1 MDGSSLYQLGGV
13 IMGIELDC
21 SDIIEI
27 FKTHLKIDNSVK
39 SIAHTFL
46 NERYASRIDFAPYF
60 QRKYVWDN
68 EKASYF
74 IESILLG
81 TEIPPIVLFDNGT
94 KNEVIDGR
102 QRYETI
108 KRFLENKFSLDAKG
122 LKSLTGFVDLHYSEL
137 PESIKS
143 EFKNTK
149 IRILQFSI
157 VNEPSLTAE
166 QEDKVK
172 KEIFKRYN
180 SGIIALKQQEID
192 RAAYINDPLVHAFK
206 EELENNQ
213 SLLNK
218 CQSVLMP
225 KRKQS
230 LNDRDKINYILS
242 RARTVLS
249 MHYIPIQSYAAAS
262 SKSDVIRNY
271 MLLKVEKPPVTDT
284 LALFVK
290 IVDKLFAI
298 RSVFVAMGSLIADN
312 NLFFEVMYWGLSV
325 VLDLSP
331 EKFDSLDDRK
341 IALDMMQCSDIPA
354 IWNNISLEKNNF
366 NMVFFATGSHYYK
379 SILDRYT
386 FIANYLSNETQIDFS
401 SKIKNKSAFD
411 QIMSETP
418 TVEQFK
424 NFKLSKTDP
433 VSATVYD
440 ILIDVKSSNFIIRP
454 DYQRSEVANNIQK
467 ASYLMESIMLGIR
480 IPPIFIFR
488 RDDNVSEVIDGQQ
501 RLLSILGFLG
511 EPYKDVNG
519 KEELSNKHRFRLSNL
534 RFLKELNGKDIDGV
548 EKINPN
554 YKDRILDFQIDIVE
568 INQSQNPNF
577 TPIYLFLR
585 LNSKPF
591 PIESN
596 TFEMW
601 NAYVT
606 KEYVETVKRYANQYA
621 GKLFKPVDPRM
632 KNEELITM
640 LAYLAYIERKDG
652 IKPGDYLNI
661 FVRNQRINARFST
674 KGNITNKLGE
684 ISSNNDP
691 VFGDALK
698 DVGSFIEKLKL
709 LCGQDFENFNK
720 MLGHTRKNTQ
730 SKTNQ
735 NFYLLWIAIELTRV
749 QSETEQIFNKIR
761 DLFLKSQDINDENF
775 DTEAYIKE
783 LSNI

>member
-1 MDGSSLYQLGGV
+1 
-13 IMGIELDC
+13 MGIELDC

-46 NERYASRIDFAPYF
+46 NDRYASRIDFAPYF
-60 QRKYVWDN
+60 QRKYVWDS

-81 TEIPPIVLFDNGT
+81 TEIPPIVLFDDGT

-137 PESIKS
+137 PESVKS

-213 SLLNK
+213 PLLKK
-218 CQSVLMP
+218 CQSMLMP

-249 MHYIPIQSYAAAS
+249 MRYIPIQSYAAAS

-271 MLLKVEKPPVTDT
+271 MLLKVEKDPVADT

-298 RSVFVAMGSLIADN
+298 RNVFVSMGSLIADN

-331 EKFDSLDDRK
+331 EKFDSLDDNK
-341 IALDMMQCSDIPA
+341 IALDMVQCSDIPA
-354 IWNNISLEKNNF
+354 IWNNISVEKNDF

-379 SILDRYT
+379 SILNRYT

-411 QIMSETP
+411 QIMSQTP

-424 NFKLSKTDP
+424 DFKLSKTDP

-440 ILIDVKSSNFIIRP
+440 ILTDVKTSNFIIRP

-488 RDDNVSEVIDGQQ
+488 RSDNVSEVIDGQQ
-501 RLLSILGFLG
+501 RLLSILGFLR
-511 EPYKDVNG
+511 ESYKDVNG
-519 KEELSNKHRFRLSNL
+519 NEQLSNKHGFKLSNL
-534 RFLKELNGKDIDGV
+534 RFLKELNGKNIDGV
-548 EKINPN
+548 EEINPN

-577 TPIYLFLR
+577 TPIDLFLR

-591 PIESN
+591 PIEPN

-606 KEYVETVKRYANQYA
+606 KEYVETIKAYAKLYA

-674 KGNITNKLGE
+674 KGTITNKLGE

-698 DVGSFIEKLKL
+698 DVSSFIEKLKL
-709 LCGQDFENFNK
+709 LCGEDFENFNK

-730 SKTNQ
+730 SRTNQ
-735 NFYLLWIAIELTRV
+735 NFYLLWIAIAHIELSRV
-749 QSETEQIFNKIR
+749 QNETEQIFNCVR
-761 DLFLKSQDINDENF
+761 DLFLISQDINDENY
-775 DTEAYIKE
+775 DTTDYVRK
-783 LSNI
+783 LSSI

>member
-1 MDGSSLYQLGGV
+1 MA
-13 IMGIELDC
+13 IELDC

-46 NERYASRIDFAPYF
+46 NDRYASRIDFAPYF
-60 QRKYVWDN
+60 QRKYVWDS

-81 TEIPPIVLFDNGT
+81 TEIPPIVLFDDGT

-137 PESIKS
+137 PESVKS

-213 SLLNK
+213 PLLKK
-218 CQSVLMP
+218 CQSMLMP

-249 MHYIPIQSYAAAS
+249 MRYIPIQSYAAAS

-271 MLLKVEKPPVTDT
+271 MLLKVEKDPVADT

-298 RSVFVAMGSLIADN
+298 RNVFVSMGSLIADN

-331 EKFDSLDDRK
+331 EKFDSLDDNK
-341 IALDMMQCSDIPA
+341 IALDMVQCSDIPA
-354 IWNNISLEKNNF
+354 IWNNISVEKNDF

-379 SILDRYT
+379 SILNRYT

-411 QIMSETP
+411 QIMSQTP

-424 NFKLSKTDP
+424 DFKLSKTDP

-440 ILIDVKSSNFIIRP
+440 ILTDVKTSNFIIRP

-488 RDDNVSEVIDGQQ
+488 RSDNVSEVIDGQQ
-501 RLLSILGFLG
+501 RLLSILGFLR
-511 EPYKDVNG
+511 ESYKDVNG
-519 KEELSNKHRFRLSNL
+519 NEQLSNKHGFKLSNL
-534 RFLKELNGKDIDGV
+534 RFLKELNGKNIDGV
-548 EKINPN
+548 EEINPN

-577 TPIYLFLR
+577 TPIDLFLR

-591 PIESN
+591 PIEPN

-606 KEYVETVKRYANQYA
+606 KEYVETIKAYAKLYA

-674 KGNITNKLGE
+674 KGTITNKLGE

-698 DVGSFIEKLKL
+698 DVSSFIEKLKL
-709 LCGQDFENFNK
+709 LCGEDFENFNK

-730 SKTNQ
+730 SRTNQ
-735 NFYLLWIAIELTRV
+735 NFYLLWIAIAHIELSRV
-749 QSETEQIFNKIR
+749 QNETEQIFNCVR
-761 DLFLKSQDINDENF
+761 DLFLISQDINDENY
-775 DTEAYIKE
+775 DTTDYVRK
-783 LSNI
+783 LSSI